1 MPSVILND
9 CAEYHIMLN
18 GIMLNGIMLNGIML
32 IVDIPNVVAP
42 SNDLNIFRHKV
53 NSREK
58 EKEKKRERKRKRKAD
73 TE

>member
-1 MPSVILND
+1 MPSVVLND

-18 GIMLNGIMLNGIML
+18 AIMLNGIML
-32 IVDIPNVVAP
+32 IVDILNVVAP
-42 SNDLNIFRHKV
+42 LNDLSIVRHKV

-58 EKEKKRERKRKRKAD
+58 EKEKKREQKKKRKAD